1 MQSNAREG
9 FDIQRRNSVKIQ
21 NRSYMENENEM
32 LGTEQ
37 GAPETAPAP
46 ETGPAGAVDRQTAQ
60 QMQKGENAHE
70 EVKTSETRAPR
81 QSREENARFA
91 AQRREQER
99 KAEVERQVG
108 RQMQSFY
115 AGLRA
120 AYESQNA
127 QQAAQQLMQAG
138 TDEETALWAAETMR
152 QNRAR
157 AFAEAQVQKAEREQ
171 ALHETAEGQ
180 LEQLNRRF
188 PECGIRTLEDLKTQ
202 EALCE
207 KAAQMP
213 SGSLVDAYVLLHYD
227 ELFEAGA
234 AAARQQA
241 INAARSAEHLHGIST
256 GGAAGRSELSEE
268 EYEEYRKFGYSREQA
283 ARAKYKMYGR

>member
-1 MQSNAREG
+1 
-9 FDIQRRNSVKIQ
+9 
-21 NRSYMENENEM
+21 MENENEM
-32 LGTEQ
+32 LGAEQ

-138 TDEETALWAAETMR
+138 TDEETALWAAETV
-152 QNRAR
+152 
-157 AFAEAQVQKAEREQ
+157 AFTSLMSR
-171 ALHETAEGQ
+171 LP
-180 LEQLNRRF
+180 
-188 PECGIRTLEDLKTQ
+188 PEILTL
-202 EALCE
+202 
-207 KAAQMP
+207 
-213 SGSLVDAYVLLHYD
+213 
-227 ELFEAGA
+227 GA
-234 AAARQQA
+234 
-241 INAARSAEHLHGIST
+241 
-256 GGAAGRSELSEE
+256 
-268 EYEEYRKFGYSREQA
+268 
-283 ARAKYKMYGR
+283 